1 VTVFFCFCFNAFSLN
16 SHITKSKTTV
26 SYVKDVF
33 YMSAVHFDAV
43 VYTHNEIYRAPSQN
57 FDTDIVGVAT
67 RTVAMVLK
75 TAPQT

>member
-1 VTVFFCFCFNAFSLN
+1 M
-16 SHITKSKTTV
+16 
-26 SYVKDVF
+26 KDVL